1 MAHDINSLMQTL
13 DALIAEAKEPGK
25 MSKERAEEEV
35 KRLTAAV
42 KEVMA
47 NLHKELPPEAVA
59 ASGVLVDVFKQQIGA
74 LLRHCGLD
82 VKNPEQV
89 KKLTQDLDNIKRGF
103 IRG

>member
-1 MAHDINSLMQTL
+1 MAQDINSLIQTL
-13 DALIAEAKEPGK
+13 DELIAEAKVPGK
-25 MSKERAEEEV
+25 ITRERAEEEV
-35 KRLTAAV
+35 KRLTLAV
-42 KEVMA
+42 KETMA
-47 NLHKELPPEAVA
+47 ELHKQLPPEALE
-59 ASGVLVDVFKQQIGA
+59 ASGILVDVFKIQIGQ

>member
-1 MAHDINSLMQTL
+1 MAQDINSLIQTL
-13 DALIAEAKEPGK
+13 DELIADAKVPGK
-25 MSKERAEEEV
+25 LSRERAEEEV

-42 KEVMA
+42 KETMA
-47 NLHKELPPEAVA
+47 NLHKQLPPEAIE
-59 ASGVLVDVFKQQIGA
+59 ASGVLVDVFKAQMGA

>member
-1 MAHDINSLMQTL
+1 MAQDINSLIQTL
-13 DALIAEAKEPGK
+13 DELIAEAKVPGK
-25 MSKERAEEEV
+25 LTRERAEEEV
-35 KRLTAAV
+35 KRLTLAV
-42 KEVMA
+42 KETMA
-47 NLHKELPPEAVA
+47 DLHKQLPPEALE
-59 ASGVLVDVFKQQIGA
+59 ASGILVDVFKVQIGQ